1 MQNNSEINLKI
12 LLSDKTISETLNKIL
27 SGQYVSRKERKEGMK
42 AVIDRWAD
50 IEKTRV
56 TQEQDKQIIDAQA
69 QTIKTWIENLRE
81 ENQ

>member
-1 MQNNSEINLKI
+1 MQNNSETNLKI

-42 AVIDRWAD
+42 AVIDRWAY

-56 TQEQDKQIIDAQA
+56 IQEQDKQIIDAKAQA
-69 QTIKTWIENLRE
+69 IKTWIENLKE
-81 ENQ
+81 EN